1 MTRPLPRPAL
11 DDAADAMD
19 LATCPKCGGALR
31 FESDRLGY
39 GQTIEQCEHVA
50 RCGHWRTLEK
60 VRIPAHTAPPREVE
74 RESERVRRRSPIAAD
89 ATREKRAYTLTS
101 RRGELMSAILAVLP
115 DREADA
121 LTPGQVASR
130 CDRPRESVISRL
142 FSLWQDG
149 KIASKKV
156 GPWHKA
162 PRLYW
167 RKAA

>member
-1 MTRPLPRPAL
+1 MTRNLPRPAL
-11 DDAADAMD
+11 NETG
-19 LATCPKCGGALR
+19 ATLDSARCPVCGGELR

-60 VRIPAHTAPPREVE
+60 ISVPAHTAPPRET
-74 RESERVRRRSPIAAD
+74 ERVRRRTPITTDAA
-89 ATREKRAYTLTS
+89 REKRPYHQTS
-101 RRGELMSAILAVLP
+101 KRGELAAAILAVLP
-115 DREADA
+115 DRESDA

-156 GPWHKA
+156 GPTHTA

-167 RKAA
+167 RKVA